1 MKIKKTAAVLCTLTA
16 VLLCGCGPDAAG
28 PASDLPDISGDSGTF
43 SKAQK
48 ITIVPADAEK
58 TGRNI
63 TANREIDA
71 FITEMEPENWKIE
84 SIPESA
90 EETGTFQFSQEETIK
105 LGQTENN
112 GRMQTLC
119 EITAYDSPYIKLQLS
134 GFYHPSFSFKISP
147 EAADY
152 LNGYLYT
159 HSASMQERSHFLYAD
174 AAVFLCYN
182 FPVHVKLNCK
192 KLFRR
197 SDYGYKNN
205 ESNRDVAAGRSLL
218 CPYSGNGK
226 TIRHHTP

>member
-1 MKIKKTAAVLCTLTA
+1 MKIKKIAAVLCTLTA

-58 TGRNI
+58 TDRTI

-90 EETGTFQFSQEETIK
+90 EETGTFQFAQEETRK
-105 LGQTENN
+105 PGQSENDV
-112 GRMQTLC
+112 RMQTIC
-119 EITAYDSPYIKLQLS
+119 EITVYDSPYLSLQLS
-134 GFYHPSFSFKISP
+134 GPFPLSFSFKLPP

-152 LNGYLYT
+152 LNGY
-159 HSASMQERSHFLYAD
+159 F
-174 AAVFLCYN
+174 
-182 FPVHVKLNCK
+182 
-192 KLFRR
+192 
-197 SDYGYKNN
+197 
-205 ESNRDVAAGRSLL
+205 
-218 CPYSGNGK
+218 
-226 TIRHHTP
+226 

>member
-58 TGRNI
+58 TGRTI

-90 EETGTFQFSQEETIK
+90 EETGTFHRAFC
-105 LGQTENN
+105 
-112 GRMQTLC
+112 R
-119 EITAYDSPYIKLQLS
+119 
-134 GFYHPSFSFKISP
+134 SF
-147 EAADY
+147 E
-152 LNGYLYT
+152 L
-159 HSASMQERSHFLYAD
+159 
-174 AAVFLCYN
+174 
-182 FPVHVKLNCK
+182 
-192 KLFRR
+192 
-197 SDYGYKNN
+197 
-205 ESNRDVAAGRSLL
+205 LL
-218 CPYSGNGK
+218 CIFSGIFQSLRRLGNYHHHDCGK
-226 TIRHHTP
+226 CRCSTAVPGRRGGSQ

>member
-58 TGRNI
+58 TGRTI

-90 EETGTFQFSQEETIK
+90 EETGTFQFAQEETIK

-119 EITAYDSPYIKLQLS
+119 EITVYDSPYIKLQLS

-152 LNGYLYT
+152 LNGYL
-159 HSASMQERSHFLYAD
+159 
-174 AAVFLCYN
+174 
-182 FPVHVKLNCK
+182 
-192 KLFRR
+192 
-197 SDYGYKNN
+197 
-205 ESNRDVAAGRSLL
+205 
-218 CPYSGNGK
+218 
-226 TIRHHTP
+226 